1 MDVSFIM
8 PFDNICLVPYSLDNL
23 SEKNRLPPTLGKP
36 NSRDPIQSTKL
47 HDNLSVWGCNPVRS
61 PPKSS
66 SSRKGKSIIINYNLG
81 FSKIGRLYPT
91 FPKMDR
97 SPRVFNWPKSPGSL
111 GLINYPARHIYLSQS
126 IARNL
131 QLCFHFLDAL
141 LHLLHLDEHR
151 LHQFLGLTIGVWHLV
166 LIGQKLAFVLKI
178 KKLISMLKRCS
189 KSIQS

>member
-66 SSRKGKSIIINYNLG
+66 SSRKWKPNYSSG
-81 FSKIGRLYPT
+81 FSKGH
-91 FPKMDR
+91 
-97 SPRVFNWPKSPGSL
+97 
-111 GLINYPARHIYLSQS
+111 LISKEL
-126 IARNL
+126 
-131 QLCFHFLDAL
+131 
-141 LHLLHLDEHR
+141 
-151 LHQFLGLTIGVWHLV
+151 IGVIVFYQRDFLR
-166 LIGQKLAFVLKI
+166 ISALAS
-178 KKLISMLKRCS
+178 KKSTN
-189 KSIQS
+189 Q

>member
-66 SSRKGKSIIINYNLG
+66 SSRKWKPNYSLG
-81 FSKIGRLYPT
+81 FSK
-91 FPKMDR
+91 
-97 SPRVFNWPKSPGSL
+97 
-111 GLINYPARHIYLSQS
+111 
-126 IARNL
+126 
-131 QLCFHFLDAL
+131 
-141 LHLLHLDEHR
+141 
-151 LHQFLGLTIGVWHLV
+151 
-166 LIGQKLAFVLKI
+166 GQ
-178 KKLISMLKRCS
+178 LISKGLFVSSSRPKNQQDFLKGFLP
-189 KSIQS
+189 

>member
-66 SSRKGKSIIINYNLG
+66 SSRKGKSGHSGLIIQCHTGTPYKQDPNLG
-81 FSKIGRLYPT
+81 EDKGGLLGPKKYKYKVCSLLNKAPPNSSAANSSKLLDIKTEVRAQCAT
-91 FPKMDR
+91 I
-97 SPRVFNWPKSPGSL
+97 
-111 GLINYPARHIYLSQS
+111 LIQTLW
-126 IARNL
+126 
-131 QLCFHFLDAL
+131 
-141 LHLLHLDEHR
+141 E
-151 LHQFLGLTIGVWHLV
+151 
-166 LIGQKLAFVLKI
+166 
-178 KKLISMLKRCS
+178 ML
-189 KSIQS
+189 

>member
-66 SSRKGKSIIINYNLG
+66 SSRKGKSI
-81 FSKIGRLYPT
+81 SQYPLV
-91 FPKMDR
+91 
-97 SPRVFNWPKSPGSL
+97 S
-111 GLINYPARHIYLSQS
+111 YPAH
-126 IARNL
+126 
-131 QLCFHFLDAL
+131 
-141 LHLLHLDEHR
+141 
-151 LHQFLGLTIGVWHLV
+151 G
-166 LIGQKLAFVLKI
+166 
-178 KKLISMLKRCS
+178 
-189 KSIQS
+189 